1 MPPVVHTLSQ
11 RLERMREGPAD
22 PGREASVDQELVAE
36 VDAMVAAYLEMGCA
50 EEPDSLECYY
60 SEYSVFLLVESG
72 E

>member
-1 MPPVVHTLSQ
+1 MVHTLSQ